1 MAAEK
6 KRTETSGSARVSRR
20 RRRATAEGQERSG
33 RTRSGAARNRRPRTG
48 AAAAASSA
56 RRALLALVAVTALL
70 AGLLVYGVTTDRTG
84 WGPKL
89 ALDLEGGTQMVLS
102 PSLQGDK
109 AGQEITQEQ
118 LDQAVEIIR
127 QRVDGSGVSEAEITT
142 QSGNNIVVSM
152 PGVPSSETRDLI
164 QTSAQMAF
172 RPVIVTGP
180 GEATPKDKRTDP
192 KSVPKPSGKPKDS
205 SDPNWVTPQLLGQY
219 EALDC
224 TAPQPQEDR
233 ASQPQDKAVVAC
245 DPQSRTKFILG
256 PVEIPGTDIADASY
270 AQATNSQGNATG
282 GFAVNL
288 QFDGEGTQTFKEL
301 SERLHGF
308 GQGGQKDPRSQFA
321 IVLDGSVVSAPTM
334 NAVITDGKAQITG
347 SFTEDEA
354 KFLSQQ
360 LKYGALPVSFSIDS
374 EQQISATLGSNQ
386 LRMGIVA
393 GLIGLALVCLYSLFQ
408 YRWLGLVTIASLVVA
423 GVLTWLA
430 ITLLGWSANYRLSLA
445 GVAGLVV
452 AIGQTADS
460 FIVYF
465 ERIRDE
471 IRAGRT
477 IPAAVDHGWQR
488 ARQTVLASK
497 AVNLLAAVVLYFVA
511 VGNVR
516 GFAFTL
522 GLTAIA
528 DLLVVFL
535 FTHPVMVLLART
547 RYFGSGARNSGLD
560 PEALDAVPLY
570 RGAGRLR
577 TPEDSDGLTI
587 AERRRR
593 AATAASGTALP
604 EAADGKAVTPGD
616 TGTEGDERSAADAA
630 SSSRAGTAPAGGP
643 SSGNH
648 TGAGSTAAGT
658 DSEEARR

>member
-1 MAAEK
+1 MAAQN
-6 KRTETSGSARVSRR
+6 KRAQNPGTPRGSRWRRRSTTPEDAGSPKGRGRGSGS
-20 RRRATAEGQERSG
+20 
-33 RTRSGAARNRRPRTG
+33 RRPRSG

-56 RRALLALVAVTALL
+56 RKALLALLAVTAVL
-70 AGLLVYGVTTDRTG
+70 AGVLVYGATTDRTG

-102 PSLQGDK
+102 PSLQGDQ

-142 QSGNNIVVSM
+142 QSGKNIVVSM

-172 RPVIVTGP
+172 RPVITTGP
-180 GEATPKDKRTDP
+180 GAATPKDKRTDP
-192 KSVPKPSGKPKDS
+192 KSIPAPTAKPTNS
-205 SDPNWVTPQLLGQY
+205 SDPNWVTRELFQKY

-224 TAPQPQEDR
+224 SAPQPQKDR
-233 ASQPQDKAVVAC
+233 ESQPQDKAVVAC
-245 DPQSRTKFILG
+245 DPESNAKFILG

-270 AQATNSQGNATG
+270 AQATNSQGHATG

-288 QFDGEGTQTFKEL
+288 QFDDQGTRTFKDL
-301 SERLHGF
+301 SERLYGLS
-308 GQGGQKDPRSQFA
+308 QGGQQDPRSRFA

-347 SFTEDEA
+347 NFTEDQA

-386 LRMGIVA
+386 LRMGIIA
-393 GLIGLALVCLYSLFQ
+393 GLIGLALVCIYSLFQ

-423 GVLTWLA
+423 GVLTYLA

-547 RYFGSGARNSGLD
+547 RYFGTGAKHSGLD

-577 TPEDSDGLTI
+577 SPEEHDGLTI

-593 AATAASGTALP
+593 AALSASADGAAAASGAQ
-604 EAADGKAVTPGD
+604 GGPGD
-616 TGTEGDERSAADAA
+616 AAA
-630 SSSRAGTAPAGGP
+630 SSRVRGARSAGDD
-643 SSGNH
+643 SDH
-648 TGAGSTAAGT
+648 HQDGAGSTAARP
-658 DSEEARR
+658 DSEEDQR

>member
-6 KRTETSGSARVSRR
+6 KAQTPGSRGGSRWRRTKASGTSEGTPGNGTAAPNGTSGRNGTG
-20 RRRATAEGQERSG
+20 TAK
-33 RTRSGAARNRRPRTG
+33 RRPRSG

-56 RRALLALVAVTALL
+56 RKALVALTAVIAIL
-70 AGLLVYGVTTDRTG
+70 AGVLVYGVTTDRTG
-84 WGPKL
+84 WAPKL

-102 PSLQGDK
+102 PTLQGENS
-109 AGQEITQEQ
+109 GQDISQEQ

-127 QRVDGSGVSEAEITT
+127 QRVDGAGVSEAEITT
-142 QSGNNIVVSM
+142 QSGRNIVVSM
-152 PGVPSSETRDLI
+152 PGVPSSETRELI

-172 RPVIVTGP
+172 RPVIVSGP
-180 GEATPKDKRTDP
+180 GAATPENQRTDP
-192 KSVPKPSGKPKDS
+192 KSIPQPEGEPENS
-205 SDPNWVTPQLLGQY
+205 SDPKWVTRDLFARY

-224 TAPQPQEDR
+224 SAPRPQEER
-233 ASQPQDKAVVAC
+233 ASQPQDKAIVAC
-245 DPQSRTKFILG
+245 DPQSNSKFILG
-256 PVEIPGTDIADASY
+256 PVEIPGTDIATASY
-270 AQATNSQGNATG
+270 AQATNSQGHATG

-288 QFDGEGTQTFKEL
+288 QFNDEGTQTFKEL
-301 SERLHGF
+301 SERLYGL
-308 GQGGQKDPRSQFA
+308 GQGGQNGARNRFA

-334 NAVITDGKAQITG
+334 NAVITDGRAQITG
-347 SFTEDEA
+347 KFTEDEA
-354 KFLSQQ
+354 KFLSEQ

-386 LRMGIVA
+386 LRMGIIA
-393 GLIGLALVCLYSLFQ
+393 GLIGLALVCIYSLFQ

-423 GVLTWLA
+423 GVVTYLA
-430 ITLLGWSANYRLSLA
+430 ITLLGWGANYRLSLA

-535 FTHPVMVLLART
+535 FTHPIMVLLTRT
-547 RYFGSGARNSGLD
+547 RYFGNGARHSGLD

-577 TPEDSDGLTI
+577 SPEDGDGLTI

-593 AATAASGTALP
+593 AAQQA
-604 EAADGKAVTPGD
+604 
-616 TGTEGDERSAADAA
+616 SAA
-630 SSSRAGTAPAGGP
+630 P
-643 SSGNH
+643 SSAAEPGGN
-648 TGAGSTAAGT
+648 ASVGSTAAT
-658 DSEEARR
+658 ARPDSEETQR

>member
-1 MAAEK
+1 MAAQK
-6 KRTETSGSARVSRR
+6 KTPGTPKGSRLGRRKASEETTGATGTRKGRGPSRP
-20 RRRATAEGQERSG
+20 
-33 RTRSGAARNRRPRTG
+33 RSGAAV
-48 AAAAASSA
+48 AASSA
-56 RRALLALVAVTALL
+56 RKALLALVAVIAIL
-70 AGLLVYGVTTDRTG
+70 AGVLVYGVSTDRSG
-84 WGPKL
+84 AGPKL

-102 PSLQGDK
+102 PTLQGDD
-109 AGQEITQEQ
+109 AGQEISQEQ

-127 QRVDGSGVSEAEITT
+127 QRVDGAGVSEAEITT
-142 QSGNNIVVSM
+142 QSGRNIVVSM
-152 PGVPSSETRDLI
+152 PGTPSSETRDLI

-172 RPVIVTGP
+172 RPVIVSGP
-180 GEATPKDKRTDP
+180 GAATPKDKRTDP
-192 KSVPKPSGKPKDS
+192 KSIPEPSAKPENS
-205 SDPNWVTPQLLGQY
+205 SDPNWVTRDLYGKF

-224 TAPQPQEDR
+224 GSGQSQEER
-233 ASQPQDKAVVAC
+233 AAQAQDKAVVAC
-245 DPQSRTKFILG
+245 DPSSNTKFILG
-256 PVEIPGTDIADASY
+256 PVEIPGTEISDASY
-270 AQATNSQGNATG
+270 AQATNSQGRATG

-288 QFDGEGTQTFKEL
+288 QFDDQGTKTFKDL
-301 SERLHGF
+301 SERLYGL
-308 GQGGQKDPRSQFA
+308 GQQNKNDPRSQFA
-321 IVLDGSVVSAPTM
+321 IVLDGAVISAPSM
-334 NAVITDGKAQITG
+334 NSVISDGKAQITG
-347 SFTEDEA
+347 SFTEDQA

-374 EQQISATLGSNQ
+374 EQQVSATLGSDQ

-393 GLIGLALVCLYSLFQ
+393 GLIGLALVCIYSLFQ

-423 GVLTWLA
+423 GVLTYLA

-528 DLLVVFL
+528 DLMVVFL

-547 RYFGSGARNSGLD
+547 RYFGSGAKNSGLD

-577 TPEDSDGLTI
+577 DPADDDGLTI

-593 AATAASGTALP
+593 RAARQ
-604 EAADGKAVTPGD
+604 AADGD
-616 TGTEGDERSAADAA
+616 DAA
-630 SSSRAGTAPAGGP
+630 SSAT
-643 SSGNH
+643 
-648 TGAGSTAAGT
+648 TGT
-658 DSEEARR
+658 DTQEAQR

>member
-1 MAAEK
+1 MAAQK
-6 KRTETSGSARVSRR
+6 KGPDSSAPRTTPRLRRSSSADDAVSPR
-20 RRRATAEGQERSG
+20 RSG
-33 RTRSGAARNRRPRTG
+33 PRGAGPGNRRPATG

-56 RRALLALVAVTALL
+56 RKALLALVAVTALL
-70 AGLLVYGVTTDRTG
+70 AATLIWGVGTDRTG
-84 WGPKL
+84 WAPKL

-102 PSLQGDK
+102 PSLQGEK
-109 AGQEITQEQ
+109 AGQDITQEQ

-127 QRVDGSGVSEAEITT
+127 QRVDGAGVSEAEITT
-142 QSGNNIVVSM
+142 QSGSNIVVSM

-180 GEATPKDKRTDP
+180 GEATPKDQRTKAKDIP
-192 KSVPKPSGKPKDS
+192 KSDGKPSDS
-205 SDPNWVTPQLLGQY
+205 SDPRWITPQLFQSY
-219 EALDC
+219 QALDC
-224 TAPQPQEDR
+224 TAPQPQKDR
-233 ASQPQDKAVVAC
+233 AAQPQDKAVVAC
-245 DPQSRTKFILG
+245 DPESKTKFILG
-256 PVEIPGTDIADASY
+256 PVEIPGTEIADASY
-270 AQATNSQGNATG
+270 AQATNSQGHATG
-282 GFAVNL
+282 GYAVNL
-288 QFDGEGTQTFKEL
+288 QFDEQGTATFKEL
-301 SERLHGF
+301 SERLYGL
-308 GQGGQKDPRSQFA
+308 GQKGQQDPRSQFA
-321 IVLDGSVVSAPTM
+321 IVLDGSVVSAPSM
-334 NAVITDGKAQITG
+334 NSVITDGKAQITG
-347 SFTEDEA
+347 NFTEDEA

-393 GLIGLALVCLYSLFQ
+393 GLIGLALVCVYSLFQ

-423 GVLTWLA
+423 GVLTYLA
-430 ITLLGWSANYRLSLA
+430 ITLLGWGANYRLSLA

-547 RYFGSGARNSGLD
+547 RYFGSGAKNSGLD
-560 PEALDAVPLY
+560 PEALDAVPMY

-577 TPEDSDGLTI
+577 SPEDSDGLTI

-593 AATAASGTALP
+593 TTRAAQD
-604 EAADGKAVTPGD
+604 ADGAGD
-616 TGTEGDERSAADAA
+616 TTAPTVDGEDRAAPAPAA
-630 SSSRAGTAPAGGP
+630 SSAQTGTAPTP
-643 SSGNH
+643 
-648 TGAGSTAAGT
+648 GAGSSAART
-658 DSEEARR
+658 DSEEAQR